1 MQKVRTKNK
10 WDEITPLQ
18 AKIGNILKVAAIVTF
33 LGIWIPAMVLV
44 INEFIKFFII

>member
-18 AKIGNILKVAAIVTF
+18 AKIGNILKAAGVVVF
-33 LGIWIPAMVLV
+33 LSVWLPAVFYV
-44 INEFIKFFII
+44 IAEFVKFFIL